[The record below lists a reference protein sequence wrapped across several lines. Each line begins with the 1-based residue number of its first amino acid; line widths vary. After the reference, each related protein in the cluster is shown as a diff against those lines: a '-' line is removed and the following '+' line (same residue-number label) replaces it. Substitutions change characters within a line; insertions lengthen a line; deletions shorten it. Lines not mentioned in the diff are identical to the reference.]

1 MRRLFRYRLR
11 TLLIFVAVCCA
22 LLGWYEW
29 NARQRR
35 AEKHALQSIAELA
48 QGWTFEVLYED
59 DTLFCGWGVGGTAMI
74 RCPAYRLM
82 ANRLESGSV
91 ERHIRFQNI
100 MDAFYRVEE
109 VSLFTEDFDDRMI
122 PLMPVFSHL
131 KKLDLVGT
139 SVSDQG
145 LDELHRLLPNTSISV
160 NGSNLARGTINET
173 ARAGQAVPDDL
184 LPVDPQ

>member
-1 MRRLFRYRLR
+1 
-11 TLLIFVAVCCA
+11 
-22 LLGWYEW
+22 
-29 NARQRR
+29 
-35 AEKHALQSIAELA
+35 
-48 QGWTFEVLYED
+48 
-59 DTLFCGWGVGGTAMI
+59 
-74 RCPAYRLM
+74 
-82 ANRLESGSV
+82 
-91 ERHIRFQNI
+91 
-100 MDAFYRVEE
+100 
-109 VSLFTEDFDDRMI
+109 MI